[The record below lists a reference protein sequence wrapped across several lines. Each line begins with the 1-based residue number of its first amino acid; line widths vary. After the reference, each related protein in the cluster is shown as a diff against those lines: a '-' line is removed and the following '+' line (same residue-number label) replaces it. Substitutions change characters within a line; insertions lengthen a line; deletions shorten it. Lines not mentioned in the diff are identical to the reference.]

1 MMKRNI
7 KMIGFD
13 LDGTLLNSN
22 KEISDYTR
30 DVIREAVEQGVIV
43 LPATGRPLTGIP
55 KPVMALPGIRYAVTA
70 NGARVVD
77 VQEDKVLHEA
87 LLPYEKGKELLE
99 IFAKYD
105 TYREVYYEGF
115 GYATADMVEHIEEY
129 MPIKPMI
136 EYMRTTRRRVPDVE
150 AMFHEKKMAVDK
162 LQALFRDTETR
173 DLAMKEVKEKVH
185 GAAVTSALGNNI
197 EANGEDAQKGIA
209 LLKLGEILG
218 IKKDEIMAFGDGS
231 NDMDMIRRVGFGV
244 AMENGID
251 EIKEAAD
258 YITVTN
264 DEHGVAKAIEK
275 FVLR

>member
-30 DVIREAVEQGVIV
+30 DVMREAVEQGVII

-115 GYATADMVEHIEEY
+115 GYATADMVECIEEY

-173 DLAMKEVKEKVH
+173 DLAMKEVKEKVQ

>member
-1 MMKRNI
+1 MMKCNI

-30 DVIREAVEQGVIV
+30 DVMSEAVKQGVII

-55 KPVMALPGIRYAVTA
+55 KSVMALPGIRYAVTA

-77 VQEDKVLHEA
+77 VQEDKILHEA
-87 LLPYEKGKELLE
+87 LLPYEKGKKLFD

-105 TYREVYYEGF
+105 TYREVYYDGC
-115 GYATADMVEHIEEY
+115 GYATAEMVERIEEY
-129 MPIKPMI
+129 MPIMPMV
-136 EYMRTTRRRVPDVE
+136 EYMRATRRRVPDVD
-150 AMFHEKKMAVDK
+150 AMFYEKKMAADK
-162 LQALFRDTETR
+162 LQAFFRDVETR
-173 DLAMKEVKEKVH
+173 DRAMKEVKEKVQ
-185 GAAVTSALGNNI
+185 GVAITSALGNNI

-209 LLKLGEILG
+209 LLKLGAILD
-218 IKKDEIMAFGDGS
+218 IEKDEIMAFGDGS

-244 AMENGID
+244 AMENGVD

-275 FVLR
+275 FVLK

>member
-30 DVIREAVEQGVIV
+30 DVMREAVKQGVII

-150 AMFHEKKMAVDK
+150 VMFHEKKMAVDK

>member
-30 DVIREAVEQGVIV
+30 DVMREAVEQGVII

-115 GYATADMVEHIEEY
+115 GYATADMEERIEEY

-173 DLAMKEVKEKVH
+173 DLAMKEVKEKVQ
-185 GAAVTSALGNNI
+185 GVAVTSALGNNI

>member
-30 DVIREAVEQGVIV
+30 DVMREAVEQGVII

-115 GYATADMVEHIEEY
+115 DYATADMVERIEEY

-173 DLAMKEVKEKVH
+173 DLAMKEVKEKVQ

-275 FVLR
+275 FVLS

>member
-30 DVIREAVEQGVIV
+30 DVMREAVEQGVII

-105 TYREVYYEGF
+105 TYREVYYEEI
-115 GYATADMVEHIEEY
+115 GYASADMVERIEEY

-173 DLAMKEVKEKVH
+173 DLAMKEVKEKVQ

>member
-30 DVIREAVEQGVIV
+30 DVMREAVEQGVIIH
-43 LPATGRPLTGIP
+43 PATGRPLTGIP

-173 DLAMKEVKEKVH
+173 DLAMKEVKEKVQ

>member
-30 DVIREAVEQGVIV
+30 DVMREAVEQGVII

-115 GYATADMVEHIEEY
+115 GYATADMEERIEEY
-129 MPIKPMI
+129 MSIKPMI

-173 DLAMKEVKEKVH
+173 DLAMKEVKEKVQ

>member
-30 DVIREAVEQGVIV
+30 DVMREAVEQGVII

-162 LQALFRDTETR
+162 LQVLFRDTETR
-173 DLAMKEVKEKVH
+173 DLAMKEVKEKVQ

>member
-30 DVIREAVEQGVIV
+30 DVMREAVEQGVII

>member
-30 DVIREAVEQGVIV
+30 DVMREAVEQGVII

-115 GYATADMVEHIEEY
+115 GYATADMVERIEEY

-136 EYMRTTRRRVPDVE
+136 EYMRTTRRRMPDVE

-173 DLAMKEVKEKVH
+173 DLAMKEVKEKVQ

>member
-30 DVIREAVEQGVIV
+30 DVMREAVEQGVII

-173 DLAMKEVKEKVH
+173 DLAMKEVKEKVQ

-244 AMENGID
+244 AMEYGID

>member
-30 DVIREAVEQGVIV
+30 DVMREAVKQGVII

-173 DLAMKEVKEKVH
+173 DLAMKEVKEKVQ

-275 FVLR
+275 FVLK

>member
-30 DVIREAVEQGVIV
+30 DVMREAVKQGVII

-173 DLAMKEVKEKVH
+173 DLAMKEVKEKVQ

-251 EIKEAAD
+251 EIKDAAD

-275 FVLR
+275 FVLK

>member
-30 DVIREAVEQGVIV
+30 DVMREAVEQGVII

-115 GYATADMVEHIEEY
+115 GYATADMVERIEEY

-162 LQALFRDTETR
+162 LQALFCDTETR
-173 DLAMKEVKEKVH
+173 DLAMKEVKEKVQ

-258 YITVTN
+258 
-264 DEHGVAKAIEK
+264 
-275 FVLR
+275 

>member
-30 DVIREAVEQGVIV
+30 DVMREAVEQGVII

-115 GYATADMVEHIEEY
+115 GYATVDMVERIEEY

-173 DLAMKEVKEKVH
+173 DLAMKEVKEKVQ

-275 FVLR
+275 FVLK

>member
-1 MMKRNI
+1 
-7 KMIGFD
+7 
-13 LDGTLLNSN
+13 
-22 KEISDYTR
+22 
-30 DVIREAVEQGVIV
+30 
-43 LPATGRPLTGIP
+43 
-55 KPVMALPGIRYAVTA
+55 
-70 NGARVVD
+70 
-77 VQEDKVLHEA
+77 
-87 LLPYEKGKELLE
+87 
-99 IFAKYD
+99 
-105 TYREVYYEGF
+105 
-115 GYATADMVEHIEEY
+115 

-173 DLAMKEVKEKVH
+173 DLAMKEVKEKVQ

>member
-30 DVIREAVEQGVIV
+30 DVMREAVEQGVII

-115 GYATADMVEHIEEY
+115 GYATADMVGRIEEY

-173 DLAMKEVKEKVH
+173 DLAMKEVKEKVQ

>member
-30 DVIREAVEQGVIV
+30 DVMSEAVKQGVII

-162 LQALFRDTETR
+162 LQALFRDTATR

-185 GAAVTSALGNNI
+185 GAAITSALGNNI

-251 EIKEAAD
+251 AIKEAAD

>member
-1 MMKRNI
+1 MMRRNI

-30 DVIREAVEQGVIV
+30 DVMREAVKQGVII

-173 DLAMKEVKEKVH
+173 DLAMKEVKEKVQ

>member
-30 DVIREAVEQGVIV
+30 DVMREAVKQGVII

-185 GAAVTSALGNNI
+185 GAAVTSAVGNNI
-197 EANGEDAQKGIA
+197 EANGEDAQEGIA

>member
-1 MMKRNI
+1 M
-7 KMIGFD
+7 
-13 LDGTLLNSN
+13 
-22 KEISDYTR
+22 
-30 DVIREAVEQGVIV
+30 
-43 LPATGRPLTGIP
+43 
-55 KPVMALPGIRYAVTA
+55 
-70 NGARVVD
+70 
-77 VQEDKVLHEA
+77 
-87 LLPYEKGKELLE
+87 
-99 IFAKYD
+99 
-105 TYREVYYEGF
+105 
-115 GYATADMVEHIEEY
+115 
-129 MPIKPMI
+129 
-136 EYMRTTRRRVPDVE
+136 PDVD
-150 AMFHEKKMAVDK
+150 AMFNKKKMAVDK

-173 DLAMKEVKEKVH
+173 DLAMKEVKEKVQ

>member
-30 DVIREAVEQGVIV
+30 DVIREAVEQGVII

-77 VQEDKVLHEA
+77 VQENKVLHEA

-105 TYREVYYEGF
+105 TYREVYCEGF
-115 GYATADMVEHIEEY
+115 GYATADMVERIEEY

-185 GAAVTSALGNNI
+185 GAAITSALGNNI

-251 EIKEAAD
+251 EIKEVAD

-264 DEHGVAKAIEK
+264 DENGVAKAIEK

>member
-30 DVIREAVEQGVIV
+30 DVMREAVKQGVII

>member
-30 DVIREAVEQGVIV
+30 DVMKEAVKQGVII

-173 DLAMKEVKEKVH
+173 DLAMKEVKEKVQ

-231 NDMDMIRRVGFGV
+231 NDMDMISRVGFGV

>member
-1 MMKRNI
+1 MK
-7 KMIGFD
+7 KMGQW
-13 LDGTLLNSN
+13 
-22 KEISDYTR
+22 KEN
-30 DVIREAVEQGVIV
+30 
-43 LPATGRPLTGIP
+43 L
-55 KPVMALPGIRYAVTA
+55 VTS
-70 NGARVVD
+70 
-77 VQEDKVLHEA
+77 
-87 LLPYEKGKELLE
+87 LE
-99 IFAKYD
+99 I
-105 TYREVYYEGF
+105 
-115 GYATADMVEHIEEY
+115 
-129 MPIKPMI
+129 P
-136 EYMRTTRRRVPDVE
+136 
-150 AMFHEKKMAVDK
+150 
-162 LQALFRDTETR
+162 R
-173 DLAMKEVKEKVH
+173 DLAMKEVKEKVQ

-231 NDMDMIRRVGFGV
+231 NDMIRRVGFGV